1 MFKRWFGFSNRTDRM
16 WGVAKTMEMLN
27 SPHLA
32 GMSSD
37 AKRGALLMAL
47 DAAGTSVESLIQDA
61 VYQQRLLDQQEETR
75 EAGLRRIE
83 AAKLEENRRVQADLD
98 RLTSKHLQKLQAN
111 LDVIA
116 RHEDEFRAWQ
126 KEKQLEAQRMTD
138 AAAFCV
144 PHAHATHSANLSVV
158 LEPVRAARG

>member
-1 MFKRWFGFSNRTDRM
+1 MWKRWFSFSSGSRM
-16 WGVAKTMEMLN
+16 WGIAKTMEMLN

-37 AKRGALLMAL
+37 SKRGALLMAL
-47 DAAGTSVESLIQDA
+47 DAAGTSVETLIQDA
-61 VYQQRLLDQQEETR
+61 VYQQRLLDQQEEAR
-75 EAGLRRIE
+75 EAALRRIE

-98 RLTSKHLQKLQAN
+98 RLTAKHLQRLQAN

-126 KEKQLEAQRMTD
+126 KEKQQEALRMTD

-144 PHAHATHSANLSVV
+144 PHAHASHGANLAMVM
-158 LEPVRAARG
+158 EPARAARA